1 MHGILGLRFL
11 VRNFFSGALRTS
23 NDATPGSAM
32 MLLRN
37 LIMAL
42 YFAFL
47 EVECWLSTH
56 TKKYIHSTPTDRPP
70 T

>member
-1 MHGILGLRFL
+1 M

-37 LIMAL
+37 LTMAF

-47 EVECWLSTH
+47 EVACWLSTR
-56 TKKYIHSTPTDRPP
+56 TKKYVHSTPADLSSSQKDEF
-70 T
+70 